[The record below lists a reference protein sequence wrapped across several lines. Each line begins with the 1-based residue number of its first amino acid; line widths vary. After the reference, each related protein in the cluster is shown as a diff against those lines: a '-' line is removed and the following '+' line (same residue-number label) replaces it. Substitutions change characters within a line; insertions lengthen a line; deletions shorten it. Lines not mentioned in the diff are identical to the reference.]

1 LYDGDLPVILGH
13 VNGVPVEETIL
24 PLASAGVMTVAM
36 IGVAAE
42 VTVRR
47 LRARLRRR

>member
-1 LYDGDLPVILGH
+1 VILGH
-13 VNGVPVEETIL
+13 VNGVPVEETVL
-24 PLASAGVMTVAM
+24 QLVAGGVMTVAM
-36 IGVAAE
+36 IAVAAE

>member
-1 LYDGDLPVILGH
+1 MILGH

-24 PLASAGVMTVAM
+24 QLVSAGVMTVAM
-36 IGVAAE
+36 IAVTAE

-47 LRARLRRR
+47 LRARLRLRRR

>member
-13 VNGVPVEETIL
+13 VAGVPVEETVVQF
-24 PLASAGVMTVAM
+24 ASAGVMSVAT
-36 IGVAAE
+36 IGVAIE

-47 LRARLRRR
+47 WRARLRRR

>member
-1 LYDGDLPVILGH
+1 MILGH
-13 VNGVPVEETIL
+13 VSGVPVEETLPQIL
-24 PLASAGVMTVAM
+24 SAGVMTVAT

-42 VTVRR
+42 VTIRR